1 MQEVKWT
8 LPLRAL
14 APDNLPMLD
23 QPDLQVI
30 SGRLERGE
38 IDSAQYLEQL
48 MRFVAG
54 QIGCTRAGLRV
65 FVDTADGRA
74 LRCVAMFDA
83 SLDRMVSAIDIIHPQ
98 GGLYLESLH
107 RDGSVTVGQAPSD
120 PAIEGALRAYLETAG
135 MAGLMDMS
143 FSVNGVL
150 FGTFSCEHCE
160 ATPDWTQRQLQ
171 ALRKIASRAS
181 LTLMH
186 VVNASVDTAPGALWE
201 SSTPNRLATMPMPLD
216 LPPGLKTD

>member
-1 MQEVKWT
+1 M
-8 LPLRAL
+8 P
-14 APDNLPMLD
+14 D

-48 MRFVAG
+48 MRFVAR
-54 QIGCTRAGLRV
+54 QIGCSRAGLRL
-65 FVDTADGRA
+65 FVETTEGRA

-83 SLDRMVSAIDIIHPQ
+83 GLDRMVTAVDIPSPAD
-98 GGLYLESLH
+98 GLYFECLQ
-107 RDGSVTVGQAPSD
+107 RDGSVSASQALID
-120 PAIEGALRAYLETAG
+120 PVSAGALREYLRACNVVS
-135 MAGLMDMS
+135 LMDMS

-150 FGTFSCEHCE
+150 FGTFSCEQLGS
-160 ATPDWTQRQLQ
+160 PVDWTQRQLQ
-171 ALRKIASRAS
+171 ALRKTASRAS

-216 LPPGLKTD
+216 PTKP

>member
-1 MQEVKWT
+1 MVE
-8 LPLRAL
+8 
-14 APDNLPMLD
+14 

-54 QIGCTRAGLRV
+54 QIGCSRAGLRL
-65 FVDTADGRA
+65 FVDTAEGRA

-83 SLDRMVSAIDIIHPQ
+83 MLDRMVGAADIRHAEA
-98 GGLYLESLH
+98 GAYLERLQ
-107 RDGSVTVGQAPSD
+107 RDGSITASQALADPVTA
-120 PAIEGALRAYLETAG
+120 GALREYLASSRVVS
-135 MAGLMDMS
+135 LMDMS

-150 FGTFSCEHCE
+150 FGTFSCEQLG
-160 ATPDWTQRQLQ
+160 TPVDWTQRQLQ

-201 SSTPNRLATMPMPLD
+201 PSTPNRLATMPMPLD
-216 LPPGLKTD
+216 LPPDLKAD

>member
-1 MQEVKWT
+1 
-8 LPLRAL
+8 
-14 APDNLPMLD
+14 MLD

-65 FVDTADGRA
+65 FVETTEGRA

-83 SLDRMVSAIDIIHPQ
+83 SLDRMVSAPDIVHPDD
-98 GGLYLESLH
+98 GLYLESLR
-107 RDGSVTVGQAPSD
+107 RDGNVTVGQVPAD
-120 PAIEGALRAYLETAG
+120 PAVAGALHEYLSAVG
-135 MAGLMDMS
+135 VAALMDMS

-150 FGTFSCEHCE
+150 FGTFSCEQLGN
-160 ATPDWTQRQLQ
+160 ATDWTQRQLQ
-171 ALRKIASRAS
+171 VLRKIASRAS

-216 LPPGLKTD
+216 LPPGLKPV

>member
-1 MQEVKWT
+1 MT
-8 LPLRAL
+8 G
-14 APDNLPMLD
+14 

-48 MRFVAG
+48 MRYVAER
-54 QIGCTRAGLRV
+54 IGCSRAGLRV

-74 LRCVAMFDA
+74 LRCVALFDA
-83 SLDRMVSAIDIIHPQ
+83 SLDRMVGAPDIVHARDS
-98 GGLYLESLH
+98 LYLERLR
-107 RDGSVTVGQAPSD
+107 RDGSVVLPRASD
-120 PAIEGALRAYLETAG
+120 DALGAGALREYLDGAG
-135 MAGLMDMS
+135 VVSLMDMS

-150 FGTFSCEHCE
+150 FGTFTCEQTG
-160 ATPDWTQRQLQ
+160 TPIDWTQRQLQ

-186 VVNASVDTAPGALWE
+186 LVNTAIDTTPGALWE
-201 SSTPNRLATMPMPLD
+201 TSTPNRLATMPMPLD
-216 LPPGLKTD
+216 PLPE